1 MTSPK
6 PLTVNGWTL
15 FVHPLLRDQ
24 LEALLGQVAAL
35 RESGPT
41 TYVNKNAAKQLA
53 ALVKLIFEVIP
64 QNPERP
70 EYRSNSTLG
79 KGRRNW
85 FGAKFFQQYRL
96 YFRYHRESRIIV
108 YVWLNDE
115 DPERVDGS
123 ADDAYREIRYLF
135 EDSRLADKGLLV
147 KARGRIDKKCSQT
160 NWGGKSLAALPTLL
174 LKSCDFLPLLF
185 EEDKCTFSPC
195 CAIKAKL
202 NLSPSYLHSKR
213 M

>member
-15 FVHPLLRDQ
+15 FVHPLLLDQ
-24 LEALLGQVAAL
+24 LEALHGQVAAL
-35 RESGPT
+35 RESAPT
-41 TYVNKNAAKQLA
+41 NHVDKNAAKRLA
-53 ALVKLIFEVIP
+53 ALVKLVFEVIP

-70 EYRSNSTLG
+70 EYQSSSTLG
-79 KGRRNW
+79 QGHRNW
-85 FGAKFFQQYRL
+85 FGAQFFQQYRL

-135 EDSRLADKGLLV
+135 EDSRLADEGLLD
-147 KARGRIDKKCSQT
+147 KSRGA
-160 NWGGKSLAALPTLL
+160 N
-174 LKSCDFLPLLF
+174 
-185 EEDKCTFSPC
+185 
-195 CAIKAKL
+195 
-202 NLSPSYLHSKR
+202 
-213 M
+213 